1 MLTTVNTLHS
11 SGLGGHSG
19 ITATYHKVKS
29 LFARP
34 KMKQRIKEY
43 ISKCELCA
51 QAKPKHCKLP
61 NLLQPLPIPSHAWHT
76 ISLDFIE
83 GLPKSKNVDTI
94 LAIIDKLTKY
104 AHFIPLA
111 HPYTTL
117 TIAQTCLQHLQAT
130 WPPICHHL

>member
-83 GLPKSKNVDTI
+83 GLPLLGSAN
-94 LAIIDKLTKY
+94 AIVMVIDKFSKF
-104 AHFIPLA
+104 AHFIPLK
-111 HPYTTL
+111 HPFS
-117 TIAQTCLQHLQAT
+117 AA
-130 WPPICHHL
+130 